1 MKFFFHLRIAI
12 IGFIMGAADLVPG
25 VSGGTIA
32 FISGIYERLLNSIKS
47 FDLSMLKLLL
57 RGQFSAVWDRIPVAF
72 FVALGLGL
80 ATAILSLSH
89 VLSGLFGSHPVEL
102 WSFFFGLV
110 LGSIVLLI
118 RETWRWKPADF
129 VAFAVAAIATYWL
142 VGMQAFQTPSS
153 PIFLFF
159 AGAIAICAMILPGIS
174 GSYLLLIMGK
184 YQQVLEAINHRDF
197 FSMAIFGAGIVVGIL
212 SFVRVVS
219 WLLTRW
225 RHITLITLTGIMA
238 GALRTV
244 WPWKEVIT
252 TRINSKGEEV
262 PLTQLN
268 IAPADGSMAMAV
280 VFLIVGL
287 IVVVGVSHLSP
298 DRSTNQSKS

>member
-1 MKFFFHLRIAI
+1 MKFISHLRIAI

-32 FISGIYERLLNSIKS
+32 FISGIYERLLNNIKS
-47 FDLSMLKLLL
+47 LDLAMLKLLF
-57 RGQFSAVWDRIPVAF
+57 RGQFREVWDRIPVAF
-72 FVALGLGL
+72 FVALALGL
-80 ATAILSLSH
+80 ATAILSLSQA
-89 VLSGLFGSHPVEL
+89 LSGLFHTHPVEL

-110 LGSIVLLI
+110 LGSIVLLM
-118 RETWRWKPADF
+118 RETWSWKLTDF
-129 VAFAVAAIATYWL
+129 VAFAIAVIATYWL

-153 PIFLFF
+153 PLFLFF

-184 YQQVLEAINHRDF
+184 YQQVLEAINNRDF
-197 FSMAIFGAGIVVGIL
+197 ISMAIFGAGIVVGIL

-219 WLLTRW
+219 WLLNRW

-244 WPWKEVIT
+244 WPWKEVLT

-262 PLTQLN
+262 PLTQTN
-268 IAPADGSMAMAV
+268 ISPTDGTLLLAV
-280 VFLIVGL
+280 LFLIVGL
-287 IVVVGVSHLSP
+287 IVVIGISHLSP
-298 DRSTNQSKS
+298 DRSGAKTQD